1 MHITLTQNQFV
12 DYFKKSNRAE
22 QFSEEALEAI
32 YDYYDNEDMELDIIA
47 ICYEWTEYNSL
58 EEACDSYDIDCK
70 GLDFYEVRM
79 EFEGEAFL
87 LDNDN
92 ILIQSWLESE

>member
-1 MHITLTQNQFV
+1 MAST
-12 DYFKKSNRAE
+12 
-22 QFSEEALEAI
+22 
-32 YDYYDNEDMELDIIA
+32 
-47 ICYEWTEYNSL
+47 
-58 EEACDSYDIDCK
+58 IDCK